1 MTSVHLPVLIT
12 VLPLATALFIP
23 LVPRRLT
30 TRVAGT
36 ASVAVLT
43 FGSVAAVVSLFGV
56 LGQGGFRYTFG
67 DWTAAIGV
75 EFAVTHFSAVVA
87 LLVTVVTLLVLVYT
101 LRDRGPD
108 VQPGVTGSFYML
120 VLVNAAAMLGIA
132 YTNDLFNLYVFMEML
147 SIASCAI
154 VTINGKRDNLYAG
167 LKYLIIGTVGAITIL
182 FGMAILYMLTGH
194 LNMSINGGLMAAVW
208 TEHPV
213 ALRLALVLI
222 LVGFAIKA
230 AVFPMHTWLPDA
242 HTVAPAPSSAILS
255 SLVVKIYLVGA
266 MKILFV
272 VVGVEV
278 LNQTNIF
285 FVLTWVGMIAMVSGS
300 VLALGQ
306 QKVKRIL
313 ACSTVV
319 NVGYI
324 VLAVGIATEAAV
336 SVAIFHLVSHALLKA
351 GLFLSVGAVI
361 HRTGKQ
367 YVHEFA
373 GAGYNMPLT
382 MTVFTICALGMVGIP
397 GTNGFMS
404 KWYLILAAAGADRP
418 IVLPVV
424 LLSSFLNSLY
434 FIPIVT
440 RAFIQRSR
448 SEDHIMRKDNLPL
461 STSLPL
467 VTIALLVVVTGLYPE
482 LIMPTIRQAAGFLLA
497 GGTL

>member
-1 MTSVHLPVLIT
+1 MTSVHLPVVIT

-23 LVPRRLT
+23 LVPRRVT
-30 TRVAGT
+30 AVVAG
-36 ASVAVLT
+36 AVSVAVLT
-43 FGSVAAVVSLFGV
+43 FASVAALFSLFGV
-56 LGQGGFRYTFG
+56 IGGGEFRYTFG
-67 DWTAAIGV
+67 NWTAAIGV
-75 EFAVTHFSAVVA
+75 EFAVTHFSAVLAV
-87 LLVTVVTLLVLVYT
+87 LVTVVTLLVLVYS

-120 VLVNAAAMLGIA
+120 VLVNTAAMLGIA

-194 LNMSINGGLMAAVW
+194 LNMSIHGGLMAAVW
-208 TEHPV
+208 AEHPV
-213 ALRLALVLI
+213 AMRLSLALI

-230 AVFPMHTWLPDA
+230 AVFPVHTWLPDA
-242 HTVAPAPSSAILS
+242 HSVAPAPSSALLS

-272 VVGVEV
+272 VAGVEV
-278 LNQTNIF
+278 LSRTNIF
-285 FVLTWVGMIAMVSGS
+285 LVLTWIGMIAMVGGS
-300 VLALGQ
+300 TLALGQ

-313 ACSTVV
+313 AYSTVV
-319 NVGYI
+319 NIGYI
-324 VLAVGIATEAAV
+324 VLAVGIATEEAV
-336 SVAIFHLVSHALLKA
+336 SVALFHMISHAVLKA

-367 YVHEFA
+367 YVQEFA
-373 GAGYNMPLT
+373 GAGYNMPLA

-448 SEDHIMRKDNLPL
+448 SEDHIMRRDNLPL

-467 VTIALLVVVTGLYPE
+467 VTIAVFVVATGLYPE
-482 LIMPTIRQAAGFLLA
+482 LIMPTVRQAAGILFA
-497 GGTL
+497 GGSP